1 MMKIEKNMKVII
13 LAGGLGTRLSE
24 ITKTIPKPMVKI
36 GKYPIIIHIMRHYLS
51 YGLSNFIIAV
61 GYKGHIFKKYF
72 KNFKKDGK
80 SFDTEI
86 LKKCKV
92 SIIDTGK
99 KP

>member
-13 LAGGLGTRLSE
+13 LAGGLAQDYQ

-61 GYKGHIFKKYF
+61 GYKGHIFKIF
-72 KNFKKDGK
+72 
-80 SFDTEI
+80 
-86 LKKCKV
+86 
-92 SIIDTGK
+92 
-99 KP
+99 